1 MKESVK
7 SFLKDVFHGEK
18 HPKHRL
24 GKMSDKETG
33 DSQRRSVDRLNYRG
47 LAGREEGRWHRNG
60 SPGRVIGPL
69 QDAMRSLGA
78 RGKRRQN
85 SHP

>member
-24 GKMSDKETG
+24 GKMSDKKQETA
-33 DSQRRSVDRLNYRG
+33 S
-47 LAGREEGRWHRNG
+47 AGQ
-60 SPGRVIGPL
+60 SI
-69 QDAMRSLGA
+69 D
-78 RGKRRQN
+78 
-85 SHP
+85 